1 MACKTAFELFA
12 TSVIGSIVEGVGN
25 SVHAAFA
32 GITFFFVVWFH
43 VFGPNANGVEGNF
56 ALNPILCL
64 FGYIV

>member
-1 MACKTAFELFA
+1 
-12 TSVIGSIVEGVGN
+12 
-25 SVHAAFA
+25 
-32 GITFFFVVWFH
+32 